1 MLLEVGFEEII
12 VAINNGG
19 LITIEDHNNQ
29 ARYPNQK
36 IMYVQHLDTVFV
48 VPFVLE
54 SDGLL
59 FLKTL
64 FPSRKATKVYLL
76 NR

>member
-1 MLLEVGFEEII
+1 
-12 VAINNGG
+12 
-19 LITIEDHNNQ
+19 
-29 ARYPNQK
+29 
-36 IMYVQHLDTVFV
+36 MYVQHLDTVFV

-54 SDGLL
+54 SEGVL